1 MIVLVIDT
9 DVLHAPGGWKDDR
22 HELAHRLARLRATVC
37 LKGIV
42 RQPLGPHEQQ
52 ECITKRIED
61 ATGMK
66 VCKIQTAERNGNEEH
81 QRFAN
86 AFSRNR
92 AGMAAC

>member
-22 HELAHRLARLRATVC
+22 HELAHRLARLRAIVC
-37 LKGIV
+37 FKGTL
-42 RQPLGPHEQQ
+42 RQPLGPHERQDF
-52 ECITKRIED
+52 TLKKTED
-61 ATGMK
+61 ETGMK
-66 VCKIQTAERNGNEEH
+66 VGKTQTAERNGNEEY